1 MELWF
6 LLRGNSKNCRPGS
19 SHQGRCTGQK
29 QEQPLVPPP
38 SDKQCPWYDTGDT
51 PLSLRCSG
59 RKPLHLL
66 PRVRP
71 TFCIPLYLPHVQEQ
85 AHIPLM
91 RVHGFN
97 RVVSGY
103 SKGQI
108 LGQLI
113 LIGFHYPP
121 WGPTITTNLT
131 HLAFLQ
137 CTRSHPQHRHS
148 RCLLDPHSSPHS
160 WWVRQMIHNPGKTRL
175 EK

>member
-1 MELWF
+1 MELRF
-6 LLRGNSKNCRPGS
+6 LLRGNSKNCLPGS
-19 SHQGRCTGQK
+19 SHQDRCTGQK

-59 RKPLHLL
+59 RKPHHLL

-148 RCLLDPHSSPHS
+148 RCLLDPQSSPHS
-160 WWVRQMIHNPGKTRL
+160 
-175 EK
+175 